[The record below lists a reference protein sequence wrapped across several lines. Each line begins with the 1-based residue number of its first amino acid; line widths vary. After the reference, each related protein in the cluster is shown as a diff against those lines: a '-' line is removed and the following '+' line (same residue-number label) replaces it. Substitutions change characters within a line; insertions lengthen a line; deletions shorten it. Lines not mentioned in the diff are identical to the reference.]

1 MHNILIVDDEA
12 DIREILS
19 DIFSD
24 EGYTV
29 VQASNASSA
38 IKKFEETKPSLVILD
53 IWLEGSDLDGMG
65 LLKRFKSCAPD
76 VPVIMISGHGNIETA
91 VQTIKLGAYDFI
103 EKPFKAEKLLLL
115 ARRALELSSLKE
127 EIKDLKSATN
137 IMQISGQSKAIMH
150 ITESA
155 KLAAQSNSRVFVT
168 GESGT
173 GKEIIAKMIHAYSAR
188 KEMPFVTMHAQN
200 LPEDEI
206 ESELFGVDDGK
217 IFRIGKLE
225 RANSGTLFLDEVSN
239 LPATCQAKLLKY
251 LQEGVFHRMGSK
263 ATLKSDTRII
273 CSSAHDLEKDSQ
285 SGKFN
290 QSLFYRLNVV
300 PIRMPALRERKEDL
314 ENIIDD
320 IAAQLSN
327 SLGLPKPEFSKETLA
342 HLQSYSW
349 PGNVRQ
355 LKNMLEW
362 LMILKGKTGGE
373 ISTSDLPQDITRKA
387 DALPSLHHELILQPL
402 KPARDLFET
411 EYLRAQLSRFSGNI
425 SKTAAFVGMDRT
437 TLHRKLKGLKIA
449 NE

>member
-1 MHNILIVDDEA
+1 MHNILLVDDEA
-12 DIREILS
+12 DIRDILS

-29 VQASNASSA
+29 LQAANASSA
-38 IKKFEETKPSLVILD
+38 IKKFEEAKPSLVILD

-65 LLKRFKSCAPD
+65 LLKRFKSFAPD

-127 EIKDLKSATN
+127 EIKDLKSVEN
-137 IMQISGQSKAIMH
+137 IMQISGQSKAVTH

-155 KLAAQSNSRVFVT
+155 KLAAQSNSRVFIT

-173 GKEIIAKMIHAYSAR
+173 GKEIIAKMIHAFSSR
-188 KEMPFVTMHAQN
+188 KEMPFVILHAQN

-206 ESELFGVDDGK
+206 EAELFGLDDGK

-225 RANSGTLFLDEVSN
+225 RANCGTLFLDEISN
-239 LPATCQAKLLKY
+239 LPRTCQAKLLKY
-251 LQEGVFHRMGSK
+251 LQEGIFHRIGNN
-263 ATLKSDTRII
+263 TNLKSDARII
-273 CSSAHDLEKDSQ
+273 CSSIHDVTKNSQLET
-285 SGKFN
+285 FN

-300 PIRMPALRERKEDL
+300 PIRIPPLRERKEDL
-314 ENIIDD
+314 ENIIED
-320 IAAQLSN
+320 ITAQLSN
-327 SLGLPKPEFSKETLA
+327 ALGLPKLEFPQETLA

-362 LMILKGKTGGE
+362 LMILKGKTGGK
-373 ISTSDLPQDITRKA
+373 IHTSDLPQDITRKV
-387 DALPSLHHELILQPL
+387 DALPTLHQELILKPL

-437 TLHRKLKGLKIA
+437 TLHRKLKGFKIA
-449 NE
+449 ND